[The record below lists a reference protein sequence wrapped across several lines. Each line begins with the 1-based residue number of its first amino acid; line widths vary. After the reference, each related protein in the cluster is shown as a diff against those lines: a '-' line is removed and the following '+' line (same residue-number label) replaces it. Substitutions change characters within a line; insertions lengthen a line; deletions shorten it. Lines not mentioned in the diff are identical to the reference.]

1 MKGKWSV
8 LVLVLAAL
16 LLVGSMGPTVVA
28 ERLPQ
33 GSGDGSEPDISL
45 SDGAKLESAPD
56 MDGYTGHVLQGI
68 VDLGAEISSA
78 DELPGALPDWGQ
90 FFLEPQP
97 DETPLAIANDAG
109 VNWSAS
115 YYYYR
120 ANGSV
125 LKPRDSSVNWAN
137 DSSGGCLYLSSGST
151 NTIFNIH
158 LDVPHGSRIE
168 YLRIYYYDTS
178 AVNSTAWVTRYN
190 DAGGLTDIT
199 NVSSASNTGYGTQL
213 GAYLEHVVN
222 TVDYSYVLNWRPYQ
236 LGSTMQLCGLRVAY
250 RLP

>member
-1 MKGKWSV
+1 MKGKWLMLA
-8 LVLVLAAL
+8 LVLVAL
-16 LLVGSMGPTVVA
+16 LLVGGMGPIVVA

-33 GSGDGSEPDISL
+33 GSGDGSEPDASL
-45 SDGAKLESAPD
+45 SSGARLESAPD
-56 MDGYTGHVLQGI
+56 MDGYTGPVYQGI
-68 VDLGAEISSA
+68 VDFGAEVSSA
-78 DELPGALPDWGQ
+78 DGLPGELPDWDQ
-90 FFLEPQP
+90 FFLEPQQ
-97 DETPLAIANDAG
+97 DDAALAITDEYG
-109 VNWSAS
+109 VNWSPI

-120 ANGSV
+120 AAGSV

-137 DSSGGCLYLSSGST
+137 DGSGGCLYLSSGNT

-178 AVNSTAWVTRYN
+178 AANSTAWVTRYN

-213 GAYLEHVVN
+213 GAYLEHVVD
-222 TVDYSYVLNWRPYQ
+222 TVNYSYVLNWRPYQ

>member
-33 GSGDGSEPDISL
+33 GSGDGNEPDTSL
-45 SDGAKLESAPD
+45 SDAAKLESAPD
-56 MDGYTGHVLQGI
+56 MDGYVGPVYQGI
-68 VDLGAEISSA
+68 MDLGAEVSSA
-78 DELPGALPDWGQ
+78 DGLPGELPDWEQ

-97 DETPLAIANDAG
+97 DDTPFAITDDAG
-109 VNWSAS
+109 VNWTG

-120 ANGSV
+120 AAGSV
-125 LKPRDSSVNWAN
+125 LKPRDSSVSWAN
-137 DSSGGCLYLSSGST
+137 DGSGGCLYLSSGNT

-178 AVNSTAWVTRYN
+178 AANSIAWVTRYN

-213 GAYLEHVVN
+213 GAYLEHIVDTVN
-222 TVDYSYVLNWRPYQ
+222 YSYVLNWRPYQ

-250 RLP
+250 SLP